1 MYEDSPSVTAG
12 LLGTYGFRRWLC
24 SSWKRGRQNIFIFVN
39 VYLESRQTEGGP
51 ASVVS

>member
-1 MYEDSPSVTAG
+1 MCEDSPSITAG
-12 LLGTYGFRRWLC
+12 LTGTYSFRQQLR
-24 SSWKRGRQNIFIFVN
+24 SSGKRGRQNLFIFVN